1 MTISLTPEV
10 LGHFGTLPITNTL
23 VMSYVVVFVLIALAL
38 LVTRRVRFVP
48 KRLQNLFEVLF
59 EGALDLMDS
68 VTGDRKLTKK
78 FFPLV
83 LTIFL
88 FVLFSNLLEVIPGLG
103 TIGLWGIHHGERAL
117 IPFLR
122 SPSADLNFT
131 IAIAVGAVV
140 GVQILGVATI
150 GAARYAKKFFVPPW
164 EKPYGIGTFVGLL
177 ELLAEIAKI
186 VSFSFRLFG
195 NIFAGEVL
203 LTVVLFLV
211 PYIVPL
217 PFLFL
222 ELFVGF
228 IQATVFSMLT
238 LVFLKMGA
246 TAHDEHE
253 GHEVIKSVTN

>member
-1 MTISLTPEV
+1 MNISLAPEI
-10 LGHFGTLPITNTL
+10 LGHLGSFPVTNTL
-23 VMSYVVVFVLIALAL
+23 VMSYVVVIVLLFIGLA
-38 LVTRRVRFVP
+38 VRSSIRLVP

-59 EGALDLMDS
+59 EGALELMDS
-68 VTGDRKLTKK
+68 VTGDRGLTKK

-88 FVLFSNLLEVIPGLG
+88 FILFSNLLEVVPGLG
-103 TIGLWGIHHGERAL
+103 TVGLWGLHHGEVAL
-117 IPFLR
+117 IPFVR

-131 IAIAVGAVV
+131 IAIALGAVL
-140 GVQILGVATI
+140 GVQFLGIATI
-150 GAARYAKKFFVPPW
+150 GAARYAKKFFIAPW
-164 EKPYGIGTFVGLL
+164 EKPYLVGSFVGLL
-177 ELLAEIAKI
+177 ELLAEVAKV

-211 PYIVPL
+211 PYIAPL

-246 TAHDEHE
+246 TAHDEHAS
-253 GHEVIKSVTN
+253 H

>member
-1 MTISLTPEV
+1 MNISLAPEV
-10 LGHFGTLPITNTL
+10 LGHIGSFPITNTL
-23 VMSYVVVFVLIALAL
+23 VMSYVVVLVLLGLAALVGGRIRL
-38 LVTRRVRFVP
+38 VP

-59 EGALDLMDS
+59 EGALELMDS
-68 VTGDRKLTKK
+68 VTGDRALTKK

-88 FVLFSNLLEVIPGLG
+88 FILFSNLLEVVPGLG
-103 TIGLWGIHHGERAL
+103 TIGLWGLHNGEAEL

-131 IAIAVGAVV
+131 IAIAVGSVL
-140 GVQILGVATI
+140 GVQILGIATI
-150 GAARYAKKFFVPPW
+150 GAARYAKKFFIAPW

-177 ELLAEIAKI
+177 ELLAEVAKI
-186 VSFSFRLFG
+186 ISFSFRLFG

-203 LTVVLFLV
+203 LTVMLFLV
-211 PYIVPL
+211 PYIAPL

-246 TAHDEHE
+246 TAHDEHAS
-253 GHEVIKSVTN
+253 H